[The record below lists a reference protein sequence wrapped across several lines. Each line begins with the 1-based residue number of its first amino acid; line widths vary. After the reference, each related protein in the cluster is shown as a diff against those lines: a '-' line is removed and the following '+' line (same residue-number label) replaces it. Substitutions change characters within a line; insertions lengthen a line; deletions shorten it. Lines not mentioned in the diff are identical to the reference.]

1 MDTKGGDG
9 LMIQGIFETHVHVRD
24 LEAANEF
31 YENQLGLKKVLTLT
45 DRKVIFFEFPNQSQ
59 IFGIW
64 EKTEEE
70 WTRSHF
76 AFEVNVSRLKSGI
89 TWLNNKGIEAVES
102 FGLEPL
108 EPIVHTWVP
117 MASIYFKDPDGN
129 SL

>member
-1 MDTKGGDG
+1 
-9 LMIQGIFETHVHVRD
+9 MIQGIFETHVHVRD